1 MTHLA
6 MCYNSTAM
14 SALVTPFKASYYAG
28 ETAKIAVEATGAT
41 AVDVVYANSK
51 VALAEDGGVWTGAI
65 PTDNLAG
72 RVNYTVFAK
81 DADGNTEAVAHG
93 AFTVRCAGRSP
104 LRDVVDAIDKAVR
117 TWGTNPN
124 RSLTVGEISITY
136 KSLDELLAV
145 RAQYVQRAEEE
156 ESGRA
161 LTGGLR
167 VVEVCF

>member
-1 MTHLA
+1 MTRLDV
-6 MCYNSTAM
+6 CYNSTAM

-51 VALAEDGGVWTGAI
+51 IALAEDGGVWTGAI
-65 PTDNLAG
+65 PTDDLVG
-72 RVNYTVFAK
+72 RVNFTVFVK

-124 RSLTVGEISITY
+124 RSLQVGEISITY

-145 RAQYVQRAEEE
+145 RAQYVQRAEEQE
-156 ESGRA
+156 RGAA

-167 VVEVCF
+167 TVEVYF